1 MLIRIIFILYISQI
15 LDHKS
20 IITSCFDF
28 KIYVALLVNSQ
39 KSILKV
45 RKVVILLANLV
56 TVLSHPSLDICVID
70 QQHLTVDLTFELYQT
85 FFCLTSQLKGV
96 PFGDKTVNS
105 LFLLIPIFGLHSC
118 LATCRPAPPA
128 FGKRFP
134 CVAVETPMFTN
145 LSKWNRV
152 KIQLL

>member
-45 RKVVILLANLV
+45 RKVVILLANLI
-56 TVLSHPSLDICVID
+56 TVLSHRSLDISVID
-70 QQHLTVDLTFELYQT
+70 QQHLTADLTFELYQT

-96 PFGDKTVNS
+96 SFGDKTVNS
-105 LFLLIPIFGLHSC
+105 LFPIFGLHSC

-134 CVAVETPMFTN
+134 GVAVETPMFTN
-145 LSKWNRV
+145 LGILAHQV
-152 KIQLL
+152 KTQL

>member
-1 MLIRIIFILYISQI
+1 MLIRIIFILFLSQI

-28 KIYVALLVNSQ
+28 KIYVALLVSSQ
-39 KSILKV
+39 KWILKV
-45 RKVVILLANLV
+45 RKVVILLANLI

-70 QQHLTVDLTFELYQT
+70 QQHLTADLTFELYQT

-96 PFGDKTVNS
+96 SFGDKTVNS
-105 LFLLIPIFGLHSC
+105 LFPIFGLHSC

-134 CVAVETPMFTN
+134 CVAVDTPMFTN
-145 LSKWNRV
+145 LSKWTRV